1 MTRTEA
7 FVKNVLSTAFSQLVT
22 MLAGFVVPR
31 VMLTVYGS
39 EVNGLVTSVSQFI
52 SYFSLVEAGIGA
64 STVYSLYSPLAD
76 NDTARIN
83 SIITASRN
91 FYFKT
96 GYIFLSLVIA
106 CALVYPIFVKT
117 DLLSNL
123 EVGALFFILGF
134 NSVVDFFSLA
144 KYRSLLTAS
153 QKTYVISL
161 ANIAST
167 VLNCLV
173 IVVFSYLG
181 FSVAVVRLIALLAI
195 VVRSLILWVYCRKKF
210 SYIRFDVEPDNS
222 ALNKRWDA
230 LYLQILGAI
239 QSGAPTIIAT
249 FVLSLEQVSIYS
261 IFNIVIAGIG
271 SILAIFTSGLS
282 SGFGD
287 LISRCNDNVF
297 ERAFRQ
303 FEYIYYMLIAIVY
316 SVTLVMYMPF
326 IRIYTNGADIS
337 YNYPLLAI
345 LMGVN
350 GFFHNLKTPY
360 GMLVVSEGMYKETR
374 WATTIQGLIEV
385 VASVLLAFPF
395 GVYGI
400 VIGVLLSNFYRDVQF
415 LSYSEGHLIPFEIK
429 KTIVLQVRSIIL
441 CFAMSFIL
449 FRLPFDDHS
458 LSVLTWLL
466 DAAIATIISATVIV
480 GINILFDRKLFIQT
494 LSRFK
499 SLQIRD

>member
-7 FVKNVLSTAFSQLVT
+7 FVKNVLSTALAQIVT

-31 VMLTVYGS
+31 VMLIVYGS
-39 EVNGLVTSVSQFI
+39 EVNGLVTSVTQFI

-76 NDTARIN
+76 NDTSRIN

-96 GYIFLSLVIA
+96 GYIFLTLIA
-106 CALVYPIFVKT
+106 AGALVYPIFIRT
-117 DLLSNL
+117 DLLSDL

-134 NSVVDFFSLA
+134 NSVVDYFALA

-181 FSVAVVRLIALLAI
+181 FSVVVVRLIALLAI
-195 VVRSLILWVYCRKKF
+195 IVRSLILWVYCRKKF

-239 QSGAPTIIAT
+239 HSGAPTIIAT

-271 SILAIFTSGLS
+271 SILGIFTSGLS

-287 LISRCNDNVF
+287 LISRSDDAVF

-303 FEYIYYMLIAIVY
+303 FEYVYYMLISIVY
-316 SVTLVMYMPF
+316 SITLVMYMPF
-326 IRIYTNGADIS
+326 IRIYTSCADIS
-337 YNYPLLAI
+337 YNYPLLAV
-345 LMGVN
+345 LMTVN
-350 GFFHNLKTPY
+350 GFFYNLKTPY
-360 GMLVVSEGMYKETR
+360 GMLVISEGMYKETR
-374 WATTIQGLIEV
+374 WATTLQGLIEV
-385 VASVLLAFPF
+385 VASVALAFPF

-400 VIGVLLSNFYRDVQF
+400 VIGVLLSNLYRDVQF
-415 LSYSEGHLIPFEIK
+415 LFYAEGHLIPFKIR
-429 KTIVLQVRSIIL
+429 KTIVLQARSIIL
-441 CFAMSFIL
+441 FFAVSFVM
-449 FRLPFDDHS
+449 FKLPFRDHS
-458 LSVLTWLL
+458 LSVSTWILN
-466 DAAIATIISATVIV
+466 AVVVSAISCVVIV
-480 GINILFDRKLFIQT
+480 AINFFFDRRLFKQT
-494 LSRFK
+494 LSRFT
-499 SLQIRD
+499 SLLVRG